1 MSVSVKQN
9 TVDDNVDEEIYA
21 CLNPDSP
28 KSFFLFAGA
37 GSGKTRSLV
46 NVLQRFKNDYGKR
59 FRLHRKKIA
68 IITYTNAASDEI
80 TRRLEFDSIFSVSTI
95 HSFAW
100 EAIKHYTFD
109 IREWL
114 RKSLS
119 AEINTLN
126 AEQSKSRDLGNK
138 TSVERAAKIKSKSK
152 RFDSLDSIVKFT
164 YNPNGDN
171 ITRDSLNHT
180 EVISIAAH
188 FITNLPLMQ
197 DIVIS
202 RFPVI
207 LIDESQDTKRELID
221 AFFLLQ
227 QQKKESFSLGLF
239 GDTMQRIYMD
249 GKENLG
255 RNLPQEWITPA
266 KKMNHRSG
274 KKIIRL
280 INNIRKGIDGQEQQ
294 PRTDK
299 EDGFVRLF
307 IVPRN
312 IDKQKAEVKICER
325 MMAIT
330 NDSLWHSEENKDVK
344 TLILEHHMAA
354 RRMGFFDFFAPLYE
368 QDRLRT
374 GLLDGTLPSL
384 RLFTKIILPLI
395 EAHITGDQFE
405 VTRIVK
411 ANAEILTKE
420 QLVRSEEQLENVKK
434 AKKMLESLLQ
444 LWDNGKD
451 PLLKNVLQNIF
462 NTRLFSIPESLV
474 PVVAGAASIN
484 GNNETP
490 EQNSDEITPAWRQA
504 LEVPFSQLKMYS
516 EYLSEKSK
524 FGTHQGVK
532 GLEYERVM
540 VIIDDEE
547 AKGFLFS
554 YDKLFGAKGLTDGDR
569 KNISEGKE
577 TGIDRT
583 KRLFYVA
590 CSRAKSSLAI
600 VAYTDSP
607 AAIKQN
613 AIDYGW
619 FEQNEIETV

>member
-1 MSVSVKQN
+1 MPASQN
-9 TVDDNVDEEIYA
+9 TIDDNVDDEIYA
-21 CLNPDSP
+21 CLNLDSP

-46 NVLQRFKNDYGKR
+46 NVLQRFKTEYGKR
-59 FRLHRKKIA
+59 FRLQRKKIA

-100 EAIKHYTFD
+100 ESIKHYTSD

-114 RKSLS
+114 RKNLS
-119 AEINTLN
+119 EEIAGLN
-126 AEQSKSRDLGNK
+126 ADQSKSRDLGNK
-138 TSVERAAKIKSKSK
+138 TSIERAAKIKSKAK
-152 RFDSLDSIVKFT
+152 RLDSLDTILKFT

-171 ITRDSLNHT
+171 ITRDSLTHT
-180 EVISIAAH
+180 EVISIAAY
-188 FITNLPLMQ
+188 FITNLSLMQ

-221 AFFLLQ
+221 AFFQLQ
-227 QQKKESFSLGLF
+227 QHKKELFSLGLF

-255 RNLPQEWITPA
+255 RNLPKEWVTPA

-274 KKIIRL
+274 KRIIRL
-280 INNIRKGIDGQEQQ
+280 INDIRKGIDGQEQQ

-307 IVPRN
+307 IVPRSV
-312 IDKQKAEVKICER
+312 DKQIAEAKVCEQ
-325 MMAIT
+325 MKTIT
-330 NDSLWHSEENKDVK
+330 KDLLWNSEENKDVK
-344 TLILEHHMAA
+344 ILILEHHMAA

-368 QDRLRT
+368 QDKLRT

-384 RLFTKIILPLI
+384 RLFIKIILPLT
-395 EAHITGDQFE
+395 EAYTTGNQFE

-411 ANAEILTKE
+411 ANAVILTKE
-420 QLVRSEEQLENVKK
+420 QLTQSHEQLENVKK
-434 AKKMLESLLQ
+434 AKEMLDNLLH
-444 LWDNGKD
+444 LWNSGND
-451 PLLKNVLQNIF
+451 PLLKDVLMNVF
-462 NTRLFSIPESLV
+462 NSRLFPIPESLL
-474 PVVAGAASIN
+474 PVIAGAASMSDDT
-484 GNNETP
+484 EMQ
-490 EQNSDEITPAWRQA
+490 EENSDEITAAWRQA
-504 LEVPFSQLKMYS
+504 LEVPFSQLKRYS

-540 VIIDDEE
+540 VIIDDAE

-554 YDKLFGAKGLTDGDR
+554 YDKLFGAKGLTEGDR

-583 KRLFYVA
+583 RRLFYVA

-600 VAYTDSP
+600 VAYTDNP
-607 AAIKQN
+607 TAIKQN
-613 AIDYGW
+613 AINNGW
-619 FEQNEIETV
+619 FEKDEIEAI

>member
-1 MSVSVKQN
+1 MSISVKQN
-9 TVDDNVDEEIYA
+9 TIDDSVDEEIYA
-21 CLNPDSP
+21 CLNPESP

-46 NVLQRFKNDYGKR
+46 NVLKRFKNAYGKR
-59 FRLHRKKIA
+59 FRLQRKRIA

-80 TRRLEFDSIFSVSTI
+80 IRRLEFDSIFSVSTI

-100 EAIKHYTFD
+100 ETIKHYTSD

-119 AEINTLN
+119 VEIAGLN

-152 RFDSLDSIVKFT
+152 RLDLLDSIVKFT

-180 EVISIAAH
+180 EVISITAY

-221 AFFLLQ
+221 AFFHLQ

-274 KKIIRL
+274 KRIIQL
-280 INNIRKGIDGQEQQ
+280 INHIRKEIDGQEQQ

-307 IVPRN
+307 IVPRTTN
-312 IDKQKAEVKICER
+312 KQQAELKISER

-330 NDSLWHSEENKDVK
+330 NDSLWHEEEDKDVK

-368 QDRLRT
+368 QDKLRT
-374 GLLDGTLPSL
+374 GVLDGSLPAL

-395 EAHITGDQFE
+395 EAHITADQFE

-420 QLVRSEEQLENVKK
+420 QLIQSKEQLENVKK

-451 PLLKNVLQNIF
+451 PLLKNILQNVF
-462 NTRLFSIPESLV
+462 DSKLFSVPEPLL
-474 PVVAGAASIN
+474 PVVAGASF
-484 GNNETP
+484 NNDDTGTLG
-490 EQNSDEITPAWRQA
+490 QNSDEITAALRQA
-504 LEVPFSQLKMYS
+504 LEVPFSQLKKYS

-600 VAYTDSP
+600 VAYSDNP

-613 AIDYGW
+613 AINYGW
-619 FEQNEIETV
+619 FEQNEIELV

>member
-1 MSVSVKQN
+1 MAVVQN
-9 TVDDNVDEEIYA
+9 VIDDNVDDEIYA
-21 CLNPDSP
+21 CLNQDSP

-46 NVLQRFKNDYGKR
+46 NVLQRFKTEYGKQ

-80 TRRLEFDSIFSVSTI
+80 IRRLEFDSIFSVSTI

-100 EAIKHYTFD
+100 ECIKHYTSD

-114 RKSLS
+114 RKNLS
-119 AEINTLN
+119 EEITGL
-126 AEQSKSRDLGNK
+126 AADQSKSRDLGNK
-138 TSVERAAKIKSKSK
+138 TSMERAAKIKSKTK
-152 RFDSLDSIVKFT
+152 RLDSLDTILKFT

-171 ITRDSLNHT
+171 ITRDSLTHT
-180 EVISIAAH
+180 EVISIAAY

-207 LIDESQDTKRELID
+207 LIDESQDTKKELID
-221 AFFLLQ
+221 AFFRLQ
-227 QQKKESFSLGLF
+227 QQKNEMFSLGLF
-239 GDTMQRIYMD
+239 GDTMQRIYVD

-255 RNLPQEWITPA
+255 RNLPKEWVTPA

-274 KKIIRL
+274 KRIIRL
-280 INNIRKGIDGQEQQ
+280 INDIRKGIDGQEQQ

-307 IVPRN
+307 IVQRN
-312 IDKQKAEVKICER
+312 VDKQNEEEKVCER
-325 MMAIT
+325 MKDIAK
-330 NDSLWHSEENKDVK
+330 DYLWYGNENKDVK
-344 TLILEHHMAA
+344 ILILEHHMAA

-368 QDRLRT
+368 QDKLRT
-374 GLLDGTLPSL
+374 GLLDGTLPAL
-384 RLFTKIILPLI
+384 RLFLKIILPLT
-395 EAHITGDQFE
+395 EAHIRGDQFE
-405 VTRIVK
+405 ITRIVK
-411 ANAEILTKE
+411 ANAEILRKE
-420 QLVRSEEQLENVKK
+420 QLMQSQEQLENVKK
-434 AKKMLESLLQ
+434 AKEMLDNFLHLWES
-444 LWDNGKD
+444 GHD
-451 PLLKNVLQNIF
+451 PLLKDILLNVYSSK
-462 NTRLFSIPESLV
+462 LFAIPESLL
-474 PVVAGAASIN
+474 PVIAGAAS
-484 GNNETP
+484 NNSDDTETL
-490 EQNSDEITPAWRQA
+490 EQNSDEITAAWRQA
-504 LEVPFSQLKMYS
+504 LEVPFSQLKKYS

-554 YDKLFGAKGLTDGDR
+554 YDKLFGTKGLTDGDR
-569 KNISEGKE
+569 KNINEGRE

-583 KRLFYVA
+583 RRLFYVA
-590 CSRAKSSLAI
+590 CSRAKNSLAI
-600 VAYTDSP
+600 VAYTDNP
-607 AAIKQN
+607 TALKQN
-613 AIDYGW
+613 AINNGW
-619 FEQNEIETV
+619 FEKEEIETV

>member
-46 NVLQRFKNDYGKR
+46 NVLQRFKNDFGKN

-100 EAIKHYTFD
+100 ETIKHYTSD

-114 RKSLS
+114 RQSLS
-119 AEINTLN
+119 SEITVLT
-126 AEQSKSRDLGNK
+126 AEQSKSRDLSNK

-152 RFDSLDSIVKFT
+152 RFDSLDSILKFT

-180 EVISIAAH
+180 EVISIATY

-202 RFPVI
+202 RYPVI
-207 LIDESQDTKRELID
+207 LIDESQDTKRGLID

-255 RNLPQEWITPA
+255 RNLPQGWITPA
-266 KKMNHRSG
+266 KKMNHRSA
-274 KKIIRL
+274 KRIIKL
-280 INNIRKGIDGQEQQ
+280 INHIRKGIDGQEQQ
-294 PRTDK
+294 PRNDK

-312 IDKQKAEVKICER
+312 TDKQQAEIKICER
-325 MMAIT
+325 MKAIT
-330 NDSLWHSEENKDVK
+330 NDSFWNSDEDKDVK

-374 GLLDGTLPSL
+374 GLLDGNLPSL

-395 EAHITGDQFE
+395 EAHIIGDQFE

-420 QLVRSEEQLENVKK
+420 QLIQSEEQLENVKK
-434 AKKMLESLLQ
+434 AKIMLESLLQ
-444 LWDNGKD
+444 LWENGKD
-451 PLLKNVLQNIF
+451 PLLKDILQNVF
-462 NTRLFSIPESLV
+462 NTRLFLIPESLL
-474 PVVAGAASIN
+474 PVVAGAASAN
-484 GNNETP
+484 DNSETP
-490 EQNSDEITPAWRQA
+490 EQTTDEITAALRQA
-504 LEVPFSQLKMYS
+504 LEVPFSQLKKYS

-583 KRLFYVA
+583 RRLFYVA

-600 VAYTDSP
+600 VAYTDSA

-613 AIDYGW
+613 AINYGW
-619 FEQNEIETV
+619 FEQNEIETI